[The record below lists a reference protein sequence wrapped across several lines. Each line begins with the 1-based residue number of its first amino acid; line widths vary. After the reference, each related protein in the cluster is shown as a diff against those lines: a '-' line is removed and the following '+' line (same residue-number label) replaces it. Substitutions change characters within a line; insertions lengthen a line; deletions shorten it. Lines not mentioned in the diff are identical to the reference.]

1 MCDVTPCA
9 ASRGTAARAA
19 EPTVSRKKARRVVVN
34 YCTSIEGFPR
44 QVVDG
49 KIAGNELAAGVRRP
63 LQSQS
68 VTEFY
73 QFDTCSARGYLRCK
87 TQRLLTH
94 EIVELPAQN
103 DLLKSGMDGKLR
115 KRTGSFGKC
124 SRCDSR
130 GDTAPPFNK
139 LRTPARVRQRRSRT
153 RSSTSSLR
161 LRTNLGLEFLEQDDV
176 RIGVAA
182 EDAKTLAIW
191 RPVKREDALGIEV
204 GDLVAGSASDRL
216 NPDVIHAILGD
227 RVGYELPVCRELHAF
242 GDSWVGVKNA
252 RRAESRNVQ
261 QRDFPMLLG
270 PPRFIS
276 PIT

>member
-1 MCDVTPCA
+1 MH
-9 ASRGTAARAA
+9 
-19 EPTVSRKKARRVVVN
+19 
-34 YCTSIEGFPR
+34 
-44 QVVDG
+44 
-49 KIAGNELAAGVRRP
+49 
-63 LQSQS
+63 
-68 VTEFY
+68 
-73 QFDTCSARGYLRCK
+73 K

-153 RSSTSSLR
+153 RSSTSALR
-161 LRTNLGLEFLEQDDV
+161 LRTNLGLGFLEQDDV

-242 GDSWVGVKNA
+242 GDSWVASKMRGELRVA
-252 RRAESRNVQ
+252 TSSRAILA
-261 QRDFPMLLG
+261 MLAG
-270 PPRFIS
+270 PPGFVT